1 MEWDVI
7 IGASKVY
14 IAKGIGKSLTLK
26 LARRTSHKILAVD
39 RLACNL
45 FQGLEANIVPFD
57 VDFGRRDSLES
68 IEQFLKGEKMRSLVH
83 CSRYEK
89 KGDDISY
96 EDFEKAVR
104 YNIAVP
110 YFLTQKLATRV
121 QGGKVLLLHCKPGG
135 VCTLD
140 SPLYS
145 LSREMYLKIHNILQ
159 QKYSSIHINSVCL
172 GDYSVK
178 HDNSDIPHFDYE
190 KM

>member
-1 MEWDVI
+1 MEWDVV

-14 IAKGIGKSLTLK
+14 TAQGIGKSLTLK
-26 LARRTSHKILAVD
+26 LARRTSHKVLAVD

-45 FQGLEANIVPFD
+45 FLGLEANSVPFD
-57 VDFGRRDSLES
+57 VDFCRSDSLES
-68 IEQFLKGEKMRSLVH
+68 IEKFLTGEKIRSLGH
-83 CSRYEK
+83 CSRYEN

-104 YNIAVP
+104 YNIAVL
-110 YFLTQKLATRV
+110 YFLKQKLVSRLH
-121 QGGKVLLLHCKPGG
+121 GGKVLLLHCKLGE

-140 SPLYS
+140 SPLFS
-145 LSREMYLKIHNILQ
+145 LSGEMYLKIHNILQ

-172 GDYSVK
+172 GDYSVR
-178 HDNSDIPHFDYE
+178 HDNSDIPHLNYE